1 MLSSVPPQP
10 ARGAKIRVL
19 IVDDS
24 ASVRMALTDIVNGD
38 PGMEVMATAGDPYIA
53 AEKMKTAMPDVMIL
67 DVELPR
73 MDGLTFLRRIMAQ
86 RPMPVVICSGH
97 TPEGSD
103 AMMRA
108 LEAGAVEVVA
118 KPMLSGAAAF
128 RESAGR
134 IRDAIRAASAA
145 RLSNVMRRVA
155 GAEAARL
162 APQPKLTAD
171 AVIPPMVEGKRAG
184 AIARIPR
191 TERVLCI
198 GASTGGT
205 EALKE
210 VLEGMPPDAP
220 GIVIVQHMP
229 AGFTAAFARRLNG
242 CCPVAVK
249 EAENGDAVQRGR
261 ALIAPGDR
269 HMSLVRQGA
278 GYAVTVFEGP
288 PVSRHRPSVDVL
300 FRSAAQSAGPNAT
313 AALLT
318 GMGDDGAAGL
328 LEMRQMGAVTI
339 AQDEATCVV
348 FGMPREAIQRGAAD
362 MVLPLGRIAGA
373 LVKAGVRARAG

>member
-1 MLSSVPPQP
+1 
-10 ARGAKIRVL
+10 
-19 IVDDS
+19 
-24 ASVRMALTDIVNGD
+24 
-38 PGMEVMATAGDPYIA
+38 
-53 AEKMKTAMPDVMIL
+53 
-67 DVELPR
+67 

-108 LEAGAVEVVA
+108 LEAGAVEVVG
-118 KPMLSGAAAF
+118 KPMLSGAAAL

-134 IRDAIRAASAA
+134 IRDAVRAAAAA
-145 RLSNVMRRVA
+145 RLSNVIRRAA
-155 GAEAARL
+155 GAEAARA

-191 TERVLCI
+191 TERILCI

-210 VLEGMPPDAP
+210 VLEAMPPDAP

-229 AGFTAAFARRLNG
+229 AGFTAAFARRLNA
-242 CCPVAVK
+242 CCAIAVK
-249 EAENGDAVQRGR
+249 EAETGDAVQRGR

-269 HMSLVRQGA
+269 HMSLVRQGQ

-313 AALLT
+313 GALLT

>member
-1 MLSSVPPQP
+1 MLSSVPPHP

-53 AEKMKTAMPDVMIL
+53 AEKMKAAVPDVMIL

-118 KPMLSGAAAF
+118 KPTLSGAAAF

-134 IRDAIRAASAA
+134 IRDAVRAAAA
-145 RLSNVMRRVA
+145 AKLSNVMRRVA
-155 GAEAARL
+155 GVEAARI

-210 VLEGMPPDAP
+210 VLEAMPPDAP

-229 AGFTAAFARRLNG
+229 AGFTAAFARRLNA

-249 EAENGDAVQRGR
+249 EAETGDAVQRGR

-269 HMSLVRQGA
+269 HMSLVRQGT

-313 AALLT
+313 GALLT

-328 LEMRQMGAVTI
+328 LELRQMGAVTI

-348 FGMPREAIQRGAAD
+348 FGMPREAIARGAAD
-362 MVLPLGRIAGA
+362 LVLPLGRIAGA
-373 LVKAGVRARAG
+373 LVKAGARARAG